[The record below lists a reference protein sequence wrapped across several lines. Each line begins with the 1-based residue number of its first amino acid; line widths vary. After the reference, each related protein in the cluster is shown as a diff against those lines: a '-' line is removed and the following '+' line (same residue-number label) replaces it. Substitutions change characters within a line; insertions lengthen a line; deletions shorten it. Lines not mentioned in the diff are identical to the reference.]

1 MKPLFSLLVFLLST
15 SLNAQTADEESVKQ
29 VVYQLFEGMRQ
40 GDSTMVRAAF
50 TKDAEMYTVFTDKDG
65 TPNLKKGSLQRFL
78 TAVGTPHEG
87 IWDEPIWDVEVQI
100 DGNLAQVWT
109 KYAFYL
115 DDKFS
120 HCGVDAFQLFKGN
133 TGWEIFQLTDTRKK
147 EGCVIPDHIKKVKK

>member
-1 MKPLFSLLVFLLST
+1 
-15 SLNAQTADEESVKQ
+15 
-29 VVYQLFEGMRQ
+29 
-40 GDSTMVRAAF
+40 MVSAAF
-50 TKDAEMYTVFTDKDG
+50 TKDAEMYTVFTDKDR